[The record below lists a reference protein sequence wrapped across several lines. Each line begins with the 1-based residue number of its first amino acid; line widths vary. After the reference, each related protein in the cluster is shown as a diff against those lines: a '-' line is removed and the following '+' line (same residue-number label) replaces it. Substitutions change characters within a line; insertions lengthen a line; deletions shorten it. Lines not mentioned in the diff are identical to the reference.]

1 MLVKLVEVAKDWV
14 VVVTAA
20 SPDPVVVV
28 RDCGFS
34 KLDEFIMAV
43 VECMVIAVPVGVEV
57 AERRRVVAVD
67 EDPPVEFMVVRDWI
81 VVIVAASPVRVLF
94 MRDQLV
100 LLVTVVSARDTVL
113 PVIVGDCLVD
123 VVIPEEAEFITRVT
137 LAVPA
142 VLPVGWLVGS
152 AVWLTPVTDSVPAAE
167 DVDRS
172 WPDTNINGRSI
183 PNKKDEAPRCR
194 GVFAEKQTIK
204 HNKNRTYHTC

>member
-1 MLVKLVEVAKDWV
+1 MLVKLVEVSKDWV
-14 VVVTAA
+14 VVVIAA

-43 VECMVIAVPVGVEV
+43 VECMVIAVPVGVKV
-57 AERRRVVAVD
+57 VKRRRVVAVD
-67 EDPPVEFMVVRDWI
+67 EDSPVEFMVVRDWI

-94 MRDQLV
+94 MVLLV

-123 VVIPEEAEFITRVT
+123 VAIPEEAEFTLRVM

-142 VLPVGWLVGS
+142 ELPVGWLVGS
-152 AVWLTPVTDSVPAAE
+152 VVWLTPVTDSVPAAE

-194 GVFAEKQTIK
+194 RVIAEKQTIK
-204 HNKNRTYHTC
+204 HNKNRTYQTF